1 MKIIFFN
8 YLLFLAR
15 YIILKAN
22 KTNGTNT
29 TDVFSEEITNIA
41 NTTNT
46 ANTPN
51 TINITNITNITNTAN
66 TINITNKTECLKSND
81 GSKYPTVP
89 CFFEALYPKIENK
102 TCHFIPYSSYYSG
115 YSKEYINNV
124 LYNVTCNGTG
134 VKTYALE
141 TCGKGTASKSFDDC
155 KEHSTFVDSC
165 CYFSGN
171 RDQSIDQGEQK
182 LERGCYW
189 LGSKYEGTIDWAG
202 VKLKCFDKYLNSLF
216 SMISFLLFF

>member
-8 YLLFLAR
+8 YLLFIAR

-22 KTNGTNT
+22 ETDTIDTTEINSSDT
-29 TDVFSEEITNIA
+29 TDTTEINTADTTNQIDATAITNILD
-41 NTTNT
+41 
-46 ANTPN
+46 
-51 TINITNITNITNTAN
+51 
-66 TINITNKTECLKSND
+66 CLKYNN

-89 CFFEALYPKIENK
+89 CFFEALYPDTNEKA
-102 TCHFIPYSSYYSG
+102 CHFIPYSSYYSG
-115 YSKEYINNV
+115 YSREYIDNV
-124 LYNVTCNGTG
+124 LYNVTCNDTG
-134 VKTYALE
+134 VNTYALE

-171 RDQSIDQGEQK
+171 RDQSIDQGKQK